1 MTGNRF
7 DELAAARDQTEKLL
21 RVIAEIGAGLDLD
34 ATLHRIIS
42 AARELTSAPYGALAV
57 RDRHANLISFVHEG
71 MDAETVRRIGHHP
84 VGKGLLSLSLL
95 DTPALRMD
103 DLTAHPA
110 AAGFPEHHPAMR
122 AFLAVPITIR
132 GAVFGNLY
140 LTHVD
145 EARVFSDA
153 DEMAARALAF
163 AAAVAIDN
171 AQVFERERMSV
182 KWIEASREITTALL
196 SRTEPHRRPMQLIAE
211 RACAL
216 TDAEQAIVLV
226 PADPEQPGNPE
237 VDTLVVL
244 AAVGLP
250 AADVLGQRV
259 PVRGSTSGAVFKSGE
274 PLITDE
280 FRYPIQAFTDAG
292 RRPAI
297 VMPLRARD
305 EVVGVIAIARGTEQ
319 PPFDESYLDLVRDFA
334 THAAIALVLAA
345 AREDA
350 RQLAVLAE
358 RERIAHDLHDHVI
371 QRLFAAGMDLQ
382 GTLARARSPEVADR
396 LNRTLDDLQTII
408 EEIRTTIF
416 ALRSPAAVA
425 GDFRHRIQRVIAE
438 LTENRDLVTTVR
450 MDGPMTAVGAELA
463 EHAEAVTAEAVS
475 NAVRHSGASRLT
487 VQIGVADMFTLDVI
501 DNGRGIASGNT
512 RRSGLANMTRRAE
525 QLGGSCERDG
535 RPPRQRGCSGVRPGC
550 LRHLG
555 GRRAVRDR
563 GAVAAAL
570 RTPRPGHTGPKPG
583 RNPPVQ
589 RRRPGPAQADQQA
602 GRRRGQPGRRGPHPR
617 PGGRQHHAVG
627 GQHRPA
633 VDQPG
638 VAGSREDRR
647 RRRGHRLSRRPRVA
661 PVESG
666 YPTGYAFQASR

>member
-237 VDTLVVL
+237 VDTLVVS

-334 THAAIALVLAA
+334 THAAIALVLGPSGSASRTTCTTTSSSGCSPPA
-345 AREDA
+345 W
-350 RQLAVLAE
+350 
-358 RERIAHDLHDHVI
+358 IC
-371 QRLFAAGMDLQ
+371 
-382 GTLARARSPEVADR
+382 RARW
-396 LNRTLDDLQTII
+396 
-408 EEIRTTIF
+408 
-416 ALRSPAAVA
+416 AVA
-425 GDFRHRIQRVIAE
+425 G
-438 LTENRDLVTTVR
+438 
-450 MDGPMTAVGAELA
+450 G
-463 EHAEAVTAEAVS
+463 
-475 NAVRHSGASRLT
+475 
-487 VQIGVADMFTLDVI
+487 
-501 DNGRGIASGNT
+501 
-512 RRSGLANMTRRAE
+512 
-525 QLGGSCERDG
+525 G
-535 RPPRQRGCSGVRPGC
+535 RPAQPDARRPADDHRGDPHHD
-550 LRHLG
+550 LRAALPG
-555 GRRAVRDR
+555 GRRRRLPAPHSAGHRRADR
-563 GAVAAAL
+563 ES
-570 RTPRPGHTGPKPG
+570 RPGHHGAHG
-583 RNPPVQ
+583 RSDD
-589 RRRPGPAQADQQA
+589 G
-602 GRRRGQPGRRGPHPR
+602 GRRRARRARRGGDRRSRQQRRPPLGRVAADGADRCRRHVHPGRDRQRPRHRVRQHPSQRAGQHDTAGRATRRQLRDQQPARRRHPGALDRPAARPLSTKSLGPQPISCGCR
-617 PGGRQHHAVG
+617 KPSGVGARSAAGGRIPTAW
-627 GQHRPA
+627 A
-633 VDQPG
+633 
-638 VAGSREDRR
+638 AAR
-647 RRRGHRLSRRPRVA
+647 RRRGSPRRSARPAVA
-661 PVESG
+661 
-666 YPTGYAFQASR
+666 A

>member
-226 PADPEQPGNPE
+226 PADPGEPGNPE
-237 VDTLVVL
+237 VDTLVVS

-250 AADVLGQRV
+250 ATAVLGQRV

-463 EHAEAVTAEAVS
+463 EHAEAVTVEAVS

-525 QLGGSCERDG
+525 QLGGSCEISS
-535 RPPRQRGCSGVRPGC
+535 P
-550 LRHLG
+550 
-555 GRRAVRDR
+555 
-563 GAVAAAL
+563 
-570 RTPRPGHTGPKPG
+570 
-583 RNPPVQ
+583 
-589 RRRPGPAQADQQA
+589 
-602 GRRRGQPGRRGPHPR
+602 
-617 PGGRQHHAVG
+617 PGGG
-627 GQHRPA
+627 T
-633 VDQPG
+633 
-638 VAGSREDRR
+638 
-647 RRRGHRLSRRPRVA
+647 RVHWTA
-661 PVESG
+661 PLLDH
-666 YPTGYAFQASR
+666 

>member
-226 PADPEQPGNPE
+226 PADPGEPGNPE
-237 VDTLVVL
+237 VDTLVVS

-334 THAAIALVLAA
+334 THAAIALALAA

-350 RQLAVLAE
+350 RQLAVLAD

-396 LNRTLDDLQTII
+396 LNRTLDDLETII

-525 QLGGSCERDG
+525 QLGGSCEISS
-535 RPPRQRGCSGVRPGC
+535 P
-550 LRHLG
+550 
-555 GRRAVRDR
+555 
-563 GAVAAAL
+563 
-570 RTPRPGHTGPKPG
+570 
-583 RNPPVQ
+583 
-589 RRRPGPAQADQQA
+589 
-602 GRRRGQPGRRGPHPR
+602 
-617 PGGRQHHAVG
+617 PGGG
-627 GQHRPA
+627 T
-633 VDQPG
+633 
-638 VAGSREDRR
+638 
-647 RRRGHRLSRRPRVA
+647 RVHWTA
-661 PVESG
+661 PLLDH
-666 YPTGYAFQASR
+666 